1 MNEYYIRLCITYTQR
16 LQRTHNREVKSVCL
30 SCHLPNHL
38 ISYYDL
44 ALTVHTNTRQVTPL
58 SSVLFQNQ
66 GVANWLTYYPLLV
79 QPKMFITVLTKA
91 ATGPNKFIAVPHLPS
106 V

>member
-1 MNEYYIRLCITYTQR
+1 MNITYFYALLTR
-16 LQRTHNREVKSVCL
+16 NACSEHIIERSNPSVCL

-38 ISYYDL
+38 ISYFDL
-44 ALTVHTNTRQVTPL
+44 ALTVHTNTRQITPL
-58 SSVLFQNQ
+58 SGVLFQNQ
-66 GVANWLTYYPLLV
+66 AVANWLTYYPLLV
-79 QPKMFITVLTKA
+79 QPKKFITVLTKA